1 MQCEKCGQKVFDG
14 TELIQ
19 YKGKLLCSQC
29 YQKEH
34 EDMND
39 WDNPRLAIR
48 MEIADEEIILPFAE
62 NAEEW
67 NDLSVKEAYHE
78 LVKKWSAEK
87 WGYYETAYRFKLV
100 EVTEEQVNNPED
112 TVECAEF
119 WGVYAYKELAIKSDL
134 YLTPFDDEPEDAYY
148 SSNFAYDC
156 TYGRI
161 YSKDFAFFQCDECGR
176 DICQQ
181 NPSNGWMGQMHIIG
195 DGDMTVCNKCYEE
208 STLQNGINEEFD
220 GTTIPGQF
228 YNYQDIEEAGW
239 EIVHESVLAGSGYTG
254 YADPNNAISKIQ
266 KLIDEDWL
274 VLVNYEHMAI
284 GGLGGY
290 VSIYKK
296 SKKVLA

>member
-1 MQCEKCGQKVFDG
+1 MQCKKCGQKVFDG

-100 EVTEEQVNNPED
+100 EVTEEQVKNPED

-134 YLTPFDDEPEDAYY
+134 YLRPFDDEPEDAYY

-181 NPSNGWMGQMHIIG
+181 NPSNGWMGQMHDMN
-195 DGDMTVCNKCYEE
+195 DGGFLVCNKCYEE
-208 STLQNGINEEFD
+208 STLENGINDEFD
-220 GTTIPGQF
+220 GESIPGQF
-228 YNYQDIEEAGW
+228 YNNEDIEQAGW
-239 EIVHESVLAGSGYTG
+239 ELVEDSVLAGSGYTG